1 MMYTTDVR
9 LASPQGPTAISSFG
23 TPMASTQPLAAP
35 QGYPWDEAVRTGR
48 MMLSINDIRTR
59 FSLKRMN
66 IQMKGFRDSMFRPK
80 VLGIIPVPTRPLRD
94 SPFRDI
100 SDVEGW
106 QGYISNHE
114 ERDFIV
120 GPGIVWAGY
129 VAILDE
135 DDHNHH
141 ANVVDLLLVCSDGTI
156 VRMHPR
162 VAATS
167 APIRI
172 GRFDGYFQEFVE
184 YAWSNSKVRPP
195 PGIGRSAQPIA
206 TSQTLA
212 SPQGASSSTEA
223 RPAPPPLP
231 RPMKA
236 PPMPPP
242 PRQPWAPPVPQ
253 GAPPP
258 AVLVTNGV
266 VAVLTCQSAIPSA
279 AVPVYFV
286 KDCPASHAAIA
297 SVPQPWV
304 PYHCPHSMRIW
315 IHNPVINTWAW
326 WEHSSPVA
334 Q

>member
-1 MMYTTDVR
+1 
-9 LASPQGPTAISSFG
+9 
-23 TPMASTQPLAAP
+23 MASTQPLAAP
-35 QGYPWDEAVRTGR
+35 QGYPWDDAVRTGR
-48 MMLSINDIRTR
+48 LRLSINDRHTR
-59 FSLKRMN
+59 FALKRMN
-66 IQMKGFRDSMFRPK
+66 TQMKGYRESMFTPK
-80 VLGIIPVPTRPLRD
+80 VLGIIPFPKRPLRGT
-94 SPFRDI
+94 PFRDI

-106 QGYISNHE
+106 QGYILNHE

-120 GPGIVWAGY
+120 GLGIVWAGY

-141 ANVVDLLLVCSDGTI
+141 ANVVDLLLVCNDGTI

-195 PGIGRSAQPIA
+195 SRPVPIA

-242 PRQPWAPPVPQ
+242 PRQPCAPPVPQ
-253 GAPPP
+253 GAPPQ

-266 VAVLTCQSAIPSA
+266 SCVLTCHAAMPSA
-279 AVPVYFV
+279 AVPVYPV
-286 KDCPASHAAIA
+286 KDCPASLAAIA
-297 SVPQPWV
+297 RVPQPWV

-326 WEHSSPVA
+326 WEPSSPVA